1 MTSTV
6 LDNGLK
12 VLVQEVHTAPLA
24 SVWCW
29 YKVGSK
35 DEVTGLTG
43 VSHWV
48 EHMNFKGTT
57 NIPRDQVKGIIEKF
71 GGSWNGYTWIDQTT
85 YMETASTAGLD
96 RMLFIEAERM
106 ANCLYDPDDCES
118 ERTVIISE
126 LQGSENDPDT
136 LLEQEVIAAAYK
148 VHPYRHPTIGW
159 LSDLRTMSRDDLYQY
174 YRRNYIPNN
183 ATVVVV
189 GDVETDDVLRR
200 VEKQF
205 GSIPAG
211 GAPRRVNVV
220 EPEQLGER
228 RVAVSRE
235 GTTAY
240 LKLAYHAPAVG
251 DAEFFPML
259 VLDAILT
266 GAKGI
271 NLWSSFRTP
280 PPQRSARLYRAL
292 VERRLA
298 SSVGAGLLPT
308 EHPFLYLV
316 SATAMEGVGLQ
327 DVEAA
332 ATEALNE
339 VANQGI
345 SERELTKAKNQL
357 RARLVFE
364 NDSVTNIGHQLG
376 YFETVA
382 SLDAVSRRTR
392 PHRRRHRERS
402 ESGGQEVPAKRPP
415 HRRVVHPERW
425 RLRNDHR
432 SSKGDRRRQTR
443 AGERHRRHQQGSA
456 HRSCRHDSGRSAG
469 GQHLR
474 FQCAA
479 GAEPLDVARPRPRHA
494 REVQR
499 ADCRSPRRARR
510 VVERR
515 RQPPRHV
522 GQLHMSGGGFRGHA
536 RAGRRDRHAAGVSR
550 GRNREAK
557 RRGRQRHPPG
567 RRQPRGHGDAD
578 ALRHALSRTASVRTP
593 RQRHA
598 RERGGN
604 RAERSGGISRGAVC
618 ARRDHRHH
626 RGRRRSP
633 ARRTPPARECS
644 GDGGSLPPEMWR
656 SRACPRIGPDRSGS
670 FR

>member
-1 MTSTV
+1 MDTYMTSAV

-12 VLVQEVHTAPLA
+12 VLVAEVHTAPLA

-106 ANCLYDPDDCES
+106 ANCIYDPADCES

-126 LQGSENDPDT
+126 LEGSENDPDT

-159 LSDLRTMSRDDLYQY
+159 LSDLQTMTRDDLYQY
-174 YRRNYIPNN
+174 YRRNYVPNN

-189 GDVETDDVLRR
+189 GDVDTDDVLRR
-200 VEKQF
+200 VEMQF
-205 GSIPAG
+205 GAIPAG
-211 GAPRRVNVV
+211 PAPRRVSVV
-220 EPEQLGER
+220 EPEQFGER
-228 RVAVSRE
+228 RIEVSRE

-251 DAEFFPML
+251 DPDFFPML

-280 PPQRSARLYRAL
+280 PPQRSARLYRTL

-316 SATAMEGVGLQ
+316 SATAMEGVNLQ
-327 DVEAA
+327 DVEGAA
-332 ATEALNE
+332 IAALEE
-339 VANQGI
+339 VAANGI
-345 SERELTKAKNQL
+345 TERELMKAKSQL

-364 NDSVTNIGHQLG
+364 NDSVANLGHQLG
-376 YFETVA
+376 YFQTVA
-382 SLDAVSRRTR
+382 D
-392 PHRRRHRERS
+392 
-402 ESGGQEVPAKRPP
+402 
-415 HRRVVHPERW
+415 
-425 RLRNDHR
+425 
-432 SSKGDRRRQTR
+432 
-443 AGERHRRHQQGSA
+443 
-456 HRSCRHDSGRSAG
+456 
-469 GQHLR
+469 
-474 FQCAA
+474 
-479 GAEPLDVARPRPRHA
+479 LDVYQDAPNKIAAVRQD
-494 REVQR
+494 E
-499 ADCRSPRRARR
+499 
-510 VVERR
+510 VERVAKKYLR
-515 RQPPRHV
+515 REQCT
-522 GQLHMSGGGFRGHA
+522 
-536 RAGRRDRHAAGVSR
+536 AGWFKPTD
-550 GRNREAK
+550 
-557 RRGRQRHPPG
+557 
-567 RRQPRGHGDAD
+567 
-578 ALRHALSRTASVRTP
+578 
-593 RQRHA
+593 
-598 RERGGN
+598 
-604 RAERSGGISRGAVC
+604 GAQ
-618 ARRDHRHH
+618 
-626 RGRRRSP
+626 G
-633 ARRTPPARECS
+633 
-644 GDGGSLPPEMWR
+644 
-656 SRACPRIGPDRSGS
+656 
-670 FR
+670 